1 MLRRLVD
8 YLTGKSTSSSFEGWF
23 KKTLLKKFQCWAY
36 TFLDKNARQQKPSWH
51 IKIAGLQACM
61 NKYRNGINIKKDW
74 ISFKI

>member
-36 TFLDKNARQQKPSWH
+36 TFLDENTGSKNQV
-51 IKIAGLQACM
+51 GT
-61 NKYRNGINIKKDW
+61 
-74 ISFKI
+74 